1 MTRRAK
7 YRAAKPNGVAPLF
20 RSFAVNLDLIT
31 GWIHRDRPSDGSGR
45 CPAWTSTNSANLP
58 AVPEL
63 IHRVSMWAN
72 GICSSETA
80 TYIVLQGSTEFA
92 WITRVKCQCRSCSL
106 ERGTVLSA
114 SNRIKLVLVKLM
126 REDGCRMGSHL
137 LARRSAGRI
146 SGRASAKSMSSFRTS
161 TSSSVAVTGEES
173 CPVHMI

>member
-7 YRAAKPNGVAPLF
+7 YRAAKPNGVAPLL
-20 RSFAVNLDLIT
+20 RSFAVNLDSIT
-31 GWIHRDRPSDGSGR
+31 GWIHIDRPSDGSGR

-58 AVPEL
+58 AIPEL
-63 IHRVSMWAN
+63 NHRISMWAN

-106 ERGTVLSA
+106 ERRIVLSL
-114 SNRIKLVLVKLM
+114 SNRIKLLLVKLM